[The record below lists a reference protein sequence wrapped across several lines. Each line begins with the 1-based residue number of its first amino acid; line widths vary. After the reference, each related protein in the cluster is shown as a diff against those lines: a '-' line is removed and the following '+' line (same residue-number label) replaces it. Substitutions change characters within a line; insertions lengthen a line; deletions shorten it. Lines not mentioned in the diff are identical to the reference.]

1 MSSGYQR
8 TFELLRQL
16 IASKKNLSDTLVSKG
31 EEAEFSEPF
40 DDLVQKAADY
50 IPKSYIFVDENGNE
64 IAGALVSQETV
75 FDATE
80 NDVREGK
87 VFASEVGVKTGTKV
101 IPSYNT
107 REGIKMITV
116 GSKVEIP
123 NIDSAV
129 DYFDYT
135 KLQTIICSFNTSI
148 TNSVSAEKVSIGDSV
163 YNVLSADILSSI
175 IKNHDTK
182 TIDFGIV
189 NDSDTPI
196 ILRYFTYKEI
206 Y

>member
-1 MSSGYQR
+1 MSSSYQR
-8 TFELLRQL
+8 TLELLRRL

-87 VFASEVGVKTGTKV
+87 VFASEVGVKTGTKF

-107 REGIKMITV
+107 TEGYAYITPNSTFLIK
-116 GSKVEIP
+116 SLSP
-123 NIDSAV
+123 RNLYD
-129 DYFDYT
+129 FT
-135 KLQTIICSFNTSI
+135 KLQAIICPLSNNISQ
-148 TNSVSAEKVSIGDSV
+148 SVSAEKVSIDSKV
-163 YNVLSADILSSI
+163 YEVNSNVVIAELTKDSENKYVNFG
-175 IKNHDTK
+175 IKNDTEN
-182 TIDFGIV
+182 IYV
-189 NDSDTPI
+189 
-196 ILRYFTYKEI
+196 LRYFIYKEI

>member
-8 TFELLRQL
+8 TLELLGQL

-87 VFASEVGVKTGTKV
+87 VFASAVGLKTGTKF
-101 IPSYNT
+101 IPSYT
-107 REGIKMITV
+107 TTEGYRIITN
-116 GSKVEIP
+116 GSAFTIP
-123 NIDSAV
+123 LAKLNKYD
-129 DYFDYT
+129 FT
-135 KLQTIICSFNTSI
+135 KLQVIVCPWGGSPEG
-148 TNSVSAEKVSIGDSV
+148 SVAAEKVGIDENVYAANSTVVISTITRDSENKSINLGITNESGSL
-163 YNVLSADILSSI
+163 YI
-175 IKNHDTK
+175 I
-182 TIDFGIV
+182 
-189 NDSDTPI
+189 
-196 ILRYFTYKEI
+196 RYFTYKEI

>member
-8 TFELLRQL
+8 TLELLRQL

-50 IPKSYIFVDENGNE
+50 IPKSYIFVDDNGNE

-75 FDATE
+75 FDADV

-87 VFASEVGVKTGTKV
+87 TFASELGVKTGEKV
-101 IPSYNT
+101 IPSYQTTNSL
-107 REGIKMITV
+107 RAIKAGEEFT
-116 GSKVEIP
+116 IP
-123 NIDSAV
+123 LVKNDLYA
-129 DYFDYT
+129 YT
-135 KLQTIICSFNTSI
+135 KFQAMICPYNGSLS
-148 TNSVSAEKVSIGDSV
+148 NSLAVEKAVQNDSV
-163 YNVLSADILSSI
+163 YPVQSTEAISSVTKNDEEKAI
-175 IKNHDTK
+175 YLGIKNETD
-182 TIDFGIV
+182 V
-189 NDSDTPI
+189 PYI
-196 ILRYFTYKEI
+196 IRYFTYKEI

>member
-1 MSSGYQR
+1 MSNASER
-8 TFELLRQL
+8 TFELLAQL
-16 IASKKNLSDTLVSKG
+16 VNSKTSLADTLVSKG
-31 EEAEFSEPF
+31 EEASVAEPF

-64 IAGALVSQETV
+64 IAGALVDEVTV

-87 VFASEVGVKTGTKV
+87 VFASELGVKMGTKV

-107 REGIKMITV
+107 IEGSRVITA
-116 GSKVEIP
+116 GSKIEIT
-123 NIDSAV
+123 DLS
-129 DYFDYT
+129 DLDLYEFT
-135 KLQTIICSFNTSI
+135 KLQAILCDFNSSMSDSTAA
-148 TNSVSAEKVSIGDSV
+148 VKVSINGSV
-163 YNVLSADILSSI
+163 YEVQSTTPIATVTANATEKS
-175 IKNHDTK
+175 
-182 TIDFGIV
+182 IDFGIT
-189 NDSDTPI
+189 NDTDKPK